1 MRPVLPQIIPTG
13 LRGLDRVLGGGL
25 RALHRAGETAES
37 GTVLVRGAAG
47 TGKTILGLHLAAAL
61 AKGRGGGIGYVCTEL
76 LPEEL
81 AVSASAFE
89 QTDKLAV
96 VTLDGEMIGS
106 EPQGRSVYHSMISV
120 DEGEPGADR
129 LLEALPRLV
138 RHMREK
144 GAMARVIVVDSLAGG
159 YQLGAGVARQVA
171 DAVAKFAVEEG
182 VSVVLVEEALD
193 PRPSPW
199 SFAVDT
205 VLELALHTGSELPDG
220 MDRTITVAKH
230 RLGWCD
236 PGPHAFWMNGP
247 TLEVFPRPA
256 AYLNHRQSGPGHKKE
271 TTGCHP
277 PKSWGVPGLPAWL
290 PPPAGLT
297 AAVCFE
303 SVQHTRHGAH
313 RIASD
318 GTEGVDLVL
327 DFGLASGPKVKSPD
341 ATVLGLSDRL
351 TQPWRWLA
359 EAMESISSLRG
370 SNILRRCLVGD
381 LALVAP
387 RVWQGSTVNAL
398 TALRDHV
405 THVCKIP
412 LILFQSGTDDPTRSL
427 AAMLADVT
435 FFGDTPNLRAGQ
447 FFVSQR
453 VQGQVGLDDRYHLPK
468 DFWSARIDPT

>member
-1 MRPVLPQIIPTG
+1 MRAVLPEIIPTG
-13 LRGLDRVLGGGL
+13 LRGLDRALGGGL
-25 RALHRAGETAES
+25 RALHRAGEHAES

-61 AKGRGGGIGYVCTEL
+61 AKARGGGIGYVCTEL

-89 QTDKLAV
+89 QTASLVV
-96 VTLDGEMIGS
+96 VTLDGERLGP
-106 EPQGRSVYHSMISV
+106 ELHGRGVFHSMISV

-138 RHMREK
+138 NHMREK
-144 GAMARVIVVDSLAGG
+144 GAMARVIVIDSLAAG

-171 DAVAKFAVEEG
+171 DAVAKFAVEAG

-193 PRPSPW
+193 SRPSPW

-205 VLELALHTGSELPDG
+205 VLELALHTGGELPDG
-220 MDRTITVAKH
+220 MDRTLTVAKH

-256 AYLNHRQSGPGHKKE
+256 AYLNRRESNTESSE
-271 TTGCHP
+271 TTGCHSP
-277 PKSWGVPGLPAWL
+277 RSWGLPGLPPWL

-297 AAVCFE
+297 AAVCFP
-303 SVQHTRHGAH
+303 SVQPTRHSAH
-313 RIASD
+313 RLAND
-318 GTEGVDLVL
+318 GTKGVDLVL
-327 DFGLASGPKVKSPD
+327 DLGAAGPPKVKIID
-341 ATVLGLSDRL
+341 AYVLGLADQF

-359 EAMESISSLRG
+359 AAVEATTLLRK
-370 SNILRRCLVGD
+370 SNVFRRCLIGD
-381 LALVAP
+381 LALIAP
-387 RVWQGSTVNAL
+387 HVREGSTMD
-398 TALRDHV
+398 ALRALRAHV
-405 THVCKIP
+405 TKGCGLP
-412 LILFQSGTDDPTRSL
+412 LIVFQSGSDDPTRSL

-435 FFGDTPNLRAGQ
+435 FYGTSTRGNVGI
-447 FFVSQR
+447 SQR
-453 VQGQVGLDDRYHLPK
+453 VQRAVGFEFEHQLPNN
-468 DFWSARIDPT
+468 FWNPQIDPP